1 MPRGRRRAGASHEHV
16 HLRAALKRRGN
27 RVQRG
32 RLDRCAVVF
41 RNDEYAHVLI
51 LK

>member
-1 MPRGRRRAGASHEHV
+1 MGSRHQHM
-16 HLRAALKRRGN
+16 HLLAALQRSGDG
-27 RVQRG
+27 VQRG
-32 RLDRCAVVF
+32 RLDRGVVVF